1 MVLAAAMI
9 VTLLFGGVAVVL
21 FVRSLRKDMRK
32 TSEVARKDPAGNLR
46 P

>member
-9 VTLLFGGVAVVL
+9 VTLLFGGVAAAL
-21 FVRSLRKDMRK
+21 FVRSLRKDLRN
-32 TSEVARKDPAGNLR
+32 TSAAATKDTGRSLR